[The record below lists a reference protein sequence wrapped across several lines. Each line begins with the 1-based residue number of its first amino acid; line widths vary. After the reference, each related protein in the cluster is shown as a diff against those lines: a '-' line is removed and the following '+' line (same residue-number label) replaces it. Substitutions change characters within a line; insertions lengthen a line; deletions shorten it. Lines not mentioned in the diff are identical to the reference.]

1 MLESLLDE
9 DCERVGRCS
18 LVYWQP
24 PSRRGGVVVAA
35 EPGSCSEHVELLPSL
50 HRRAPALYMYKLPL
64 GTGIIVHVPVHDVHV
79 LGNRPS
85 FSFSKSI

>member
-1 MLESLLDE
+1 MMTASALVGVRWCIGNLHRAEVVWWWRLSLAHALNMW
-9 DCERVGRCS
+9 S
-18 LVYWQP
+18 N
-24 PSRRGGVVVAA
+24 
-35 EPGSCSEHVELLPSL
+35 VELLPSL